1 MVWWKKRK
9 GEKGGRIDRGLHDR
23 RRKKVDG
30 ENWQGSTVSRAI
42 ISSSKFD
49 DIIRAPDRHNNCRPP
64 PPFKAR
70 NGGHF
75 HVPSSA
81 CTSRLSIGKIGYCE
95 NPRWLYVRVR
105 STFESVQEKD
115 IYIYIYWDF
124 SLGIGEH
131 WFVILEFV
139 RVGGRSIFIIVFLIR
154 KKKDRLESIF
164 FFNW

>member
-49 DIIRAPDRHNNCRPP
+49 DIIRAPDRHNNCWPP

-115 IYIYIYWDF
+115 IYIYILGFFFGDWWALICDF
-124 SLGIGEH
+124 GI
-131 WFVILEFV
+131 
-139 RVGGRSIFIIVFLIR
+139 RSSWRAKYFYYCIFN
-154 KKKDRLESIF
+154 KKKKG
-164 FFNW
+164 

>member
-1 MVWWKKRK
+1 MRAARLFIVWWKKKKRK
-9 GEKGGRIDRGLHDR
+9 KDRSRIA
-23 RRKKVDG
+23 RRKNG

-49 DIIRAPDRHNNCRPP
+49 DIIRAPDRHNNCCTPP
-64 PPFKAR
+64 SPFKTR

-105 STFESVQEKD
+105 STFESVQEED
-115 IYIYIYWDF
+115 IYIYIF
-124 SLGIGEH
+124 IGIFLWGL
-131 WFVILEFV
+131 V
-139 RVGGRSIFIIVFLIR
+139 SIDL
-154 KKKDRLESIF
+154 
-164 FFNW
+164 

>member
-49 DIIRAPDRHNNCRPP
+49 DIIRAPDRHNNCWPP

-115 IYIYIYWDF
+115 IYIYILGFFFGDWWALICDF
-124 SLGIGEH
+124 GI
-131 WFVILEFV
+131 
-139 RVGGRSIFIIVFLIR
+139 RSSWRAKIIVFLIR

>member
-1 MVWWKKRK
+1 MRVYLWFGEKKEK
-9 GEKGGRIDRGLHDR
+9 GKGGRIDRGLHDR

-49 DIIRAPDRHNNCRPP
+49 DIIRAPDRHNNCWPP
-64 PPFKAR
+64 PPCKAR

-95 NPRWLYVRVR
+95 NPRWLYVRCSINFR
-105 STFESVQEKD
+105 IGAREGY
-115 IYIYIYWDF
+115 IYIYI
-124 SLGIGEH
+124 GIFLWGLVSIDLWFWNSFELAGE
-131 WFVILEFV
+131 
-139 RVGGRSIFIIVFLIR
+139 VFL
-154 KKKDRLESIF
+154 LLYF
-164 FFNW
+164 

>member
-49 DIIRAPDRHNNCRPP
+49 DIIRAPDRHNNCWPP

-105 STFESVQEKD
+105 STFESVQEED
-115 IYIYIYWDF
+115 IYIYIYI
-124 SLGIGEH
+124 GIFLWGLVSIDLWFWNSFELAGE
-131 WFVILEFV
+131 
-139 RVGGRSIFIIVFLIR
+139 VFL
-154 KKKDRLESIF
+154 LLYF
-164 FFNW
+164 